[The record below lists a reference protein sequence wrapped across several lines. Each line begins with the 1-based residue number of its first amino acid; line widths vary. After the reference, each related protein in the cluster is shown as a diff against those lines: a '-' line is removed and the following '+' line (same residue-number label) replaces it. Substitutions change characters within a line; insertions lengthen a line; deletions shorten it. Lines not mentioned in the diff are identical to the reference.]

1 MSESTSEAPV
11 ESQVTTDAV
20 GTLLQDAPAPTE
32 QTTEA
37 PADQTST
44 EATEGEDSGE
54 KSEDEAKPEEHAP
67 EAYEAFT
74 APEGV
79 ALADEVVEGAK
90 AVFKELDLSQAKAQL
105 VVDKLAPLIAQSQ
118 QAALDAA
125 IQEQTME
132 WVQAAKAD
140 PEIGKNLPEAL
151 ANANRVA
158 NTFGSP
164 ELRDMLVTSGLGN
177 NPAVIKFFN
186 AVYQK
191 IAPDTF
197 VQGQPETKVSKS
209 LYPNSNMNR

>member
-11 ESQVTTDAV
+11 ESQATTDAV
-20 GTLLQDAPAPTE
+20 GTLLQDAPAPTD
-32 QTTEA
+32 QTTET
-37 PADQTST
+37 PT
-44 EATEGEDSGE
+44 EQKTEGEASGE
-54 KSEDEAKPEEHAP
+54 KSEEEAKPEEHAP
-67 EAYEAFT
+67 EAYEPFV

-79 ALADEVVEGAK
+79 ALSDAVVEGAQ

-105 VVDKLAPLIAQSQ
+105 VVDKLAPLIAQAQ
-118 QAALDAA
+118 QTALDTA
-125 IQEQTME
+125 IQEQAVE
-132 WVQAAKAD
+132 WAKASKDD
-140 PEIGKNLPEAL
+140 PEIGKNLPEVL
-151 ANANRVA
+151 ANANKVA

-164 ELRDMLVTSGLGN
+164 ELRDMLITSGLGN

-197 VQGQPETKVSKS
+197 VQGKPETGASKP